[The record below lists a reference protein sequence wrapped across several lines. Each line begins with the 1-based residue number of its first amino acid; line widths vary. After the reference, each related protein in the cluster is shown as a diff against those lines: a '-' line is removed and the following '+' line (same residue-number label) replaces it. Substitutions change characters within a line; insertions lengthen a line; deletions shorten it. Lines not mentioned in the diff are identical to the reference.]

1 MSNKIK
7 NTCAALA
14 LGLLTAT
21 SASAN
26 SLTFQ
31 GVTFN
36 TWAVDGDTMGLSILG
51 ALTSATGNWTN
62 VNYLSAFEIKD
73 IGAVTGATIVSGPGF
88 VTDVDQGLANNV
100 TNKLGDFGCTTGG
113 TPGACFFSTPPVA
126 LTDSMSWLIDF
137 TGTNLSFLAPHL
149 KVQFL
154 TNANDTKAT
163 GDLLSRAIPT
173 PVPEPETFAML
184 LTGIGLMSFVARR
197 RKRQ

>member
-31 GVTFN
+31 DVTFN
-36 TWAVDGDTMGLSILG
+36 TWAVDGDTLGLSIIG
-51 ALTSATGNWTN
+51 ALNNATGNWAD
-62 VNYLSAFEIKD
+62 VKYLSAFEIKG
-73 IGAVTGATIVSGPGF
+73 IGEVTGATIVSGPTFG
-88 VTDVDQGLANNV
+88 VDLEDGLSANV
-100 TNKLGDFGCTTGG
+100 GTATNYGCVKGD
-113 TPGACFFSTPPVA
+113 TPGACFFALPPIA

-137 TGTNLSFLAPHL
+137 TGSSLNFSLPHL

-154 TNANDTKAT
+154 TNASDTKAT
-163 GDLLSRAIPT
+163 GDLLSRDIPT

-184 LTGIGLMSFVARR
+184 LTGIGLMSFIARR
-197 RKRQ
+197 RKRL